1 MGIAV
6 GRVGMSREDFERCTP
21 LEFTRIVQAANEKAE
36 VVIRAGWEQTRAQVI
51 SVANLFSKNPINMR
65 KAWPFPW
72 DNETGNAAEVRKG
85 TSSLERMK
93 EIEARVKKNHSPL
106 DGSPS

>member
-36 VVIRAGWEQTRAQVI
+36 VAIRAGWEQTRAQVI
-51 SVANLFSKNPINMR
+51 SVANLFSKKPINMR
-65 KAWPFPW
+65 KAWPLPW

-85 TSSLERMK
+85 KSSADRMR
-93 EIEARVKKNHSPL
+93 EIAGRLKK
-106 DGSPS
+106 D